1 MSWILLE
8 AISLQHVHNL
18 TRRWHQVDAPRAGL
32 LRHGVDSYTYN
43 IARWPGLCYTGLM
56 RGPCDNNRMRQPL
69 AQATALMWN
78 HERTVRETW
87 QQRLEAAEMTWC
99 LCMFHVTLWVW
110 DAAEVSRVI
119 CWFSIQNLVYFE
131 TNLSA
136 VTLFLPLTHILSPPP
151 QAYRLSCF
159 LVRLLSDQIK
169 TVHVSSMH
177 QSLQQRTHSRSA
189 SISLIYCVTIS
200 LGAFFK
206 TLLLSTII
214 FSFVSLKT
222 LW

>member
-1 MSWILLE
+1 MSWIILE
-8 AISLQHVHNL
+8 AISLQHVRNL
-18 TRRWHQVDAPRAGL
+18 TRRWHQVSVSWAGP
-32 LRHGVDSYTYN
+32 LRHTVDSYTYN
-43 IARWPGLCYTGLM
+43 KARCNTARLCYTRLM
-56 RGPCDNNRMRQPL
+56 RGPYDNNRMRQPL
-69 AQATALMWN
+69 APTTALMWI
-78 HERTVRETW
+78 HERTLRETW
-87 QQRLEAAEMTWC
+87 QRRLEAAEMTWC

-119 CWFSIQNLVYFE
+119 CWFSVQNLVSFE

-169 TVHVSSMH
+169 TVYMSSMQ
-177 QSLQQRTHSRSA
+177 QSLLQRTHSRSA

-200 LGAFFK
+200 LGAFLRHCCCPPLYF
-206 TLLLSTII
+206 LLS
-214 FSFVSLKT
+214 V
-222 LW
+222 